1 MYVPELSN
9 LSEDHLSYYE
19 IAVLV
24 TVFNR
29 VETTVRGLTAL
40 RRLAVELT
48 GDCAFKIFLVDDGS
62 TDGTGTRVRDLPL
75 DIEVIE
81 GTGSLYWNRGM
92 SLAFETAQRS
102 GLSFDAYMLYNDD
115 IELNEEF
122 VEFLKAF
129 RELDD
134 NGILVGAFREP
145 VTGEISYSGFSRT
158 GRVRPTSFIKPTI
171 AGTTVPVDT
180 FNGNL
185 VLIPARVFEALGG
198 LDPHYTHAYGDIDLG
213 LRAKAIGVR
222 SYVYGRPVGSCSR
235 GPSLDDRIRT
245 AAFKDR
251 WKLLFGYPHGPA
263 SHLRFAR
270 THGISLLFPVYVVG
284 EIARRVRKLFW
295 RRAPS

>member
-1 MYVPELSN
+1 MSCYR
-9 LSEDHLSYYE
+9 

-29 VETTVRGLTAL
+29 VETTVTGLTAL
-40 RRLAVELT
+40 ARLADGLV
-48 GDCAFKIFLVDDGS
+48 DDYAFKIYLVDDGS
-62 TDGTGTRVRDLPL
+62 TDGTGARVRDLPL
-75 DIEVIE
+75 DIQVIQ
-81 GTGSLYWNRGM
+81 GTGALYWNRGM
-92 SLAFETAQRS
+92 SLAFETAKSS
-102 GLSFDAYMLYNDD
+102 GLTFDAYMLYNDD
-115 IELNEEF
+115 IELTDDF
-122 VEFLKAF
+122 VEFLKEF
-129 RELDD
+129 RGLDD
-134 NGILVGAFREP
+134 HGILVGAFREP

-158 GRVRPTSFIKPTI
+158 GRVRPSSFIKPPI
-171 AGTTVPVDT
+171 AGATVPVDT

-185 VLIPARVFEALGG
+185 VLIPARVFESLGG

-222 SYVYGRPVGSCSR
+222 SYVYGHPVGSCSR
-235 GPSLDDRIRT
+235 GPSLDDRIRA

-270 THGISLLFPVYVVG
+270 THGISALFPVYVVG

-295 RRAPS
+295 RRARLS